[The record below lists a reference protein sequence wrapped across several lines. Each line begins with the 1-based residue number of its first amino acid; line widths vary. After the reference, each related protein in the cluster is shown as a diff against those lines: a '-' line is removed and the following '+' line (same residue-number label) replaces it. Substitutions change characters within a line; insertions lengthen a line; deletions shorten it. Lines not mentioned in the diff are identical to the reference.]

1 MKLIIVKMQ
10 ISPGEERR
18 GEERRGEGQVDERN
32 PPPPPRLRGIPASF
46 DVNVFS
52 VMKRSAD
59 VNSTKPTKASVSHHL
74 FAAGPLHFSASALS
88 TCQEKPE
95 RLSAAI
101 TLRVLNGPPSPL
113 SREAA

>member
-1 MKLIIVKMQ
+1 MDK
-10 ISPGEERR
+10 
-18 GEERRGEGQVDERN
+18 RN
-32 PPPPPRLRGIPASF
+32 PPHRLRCIPASF

-59 VNSTKPTKASVSHHL
+59 VNSTKPAKASVSHHL
-74 FAAGPLHFSASALS
+74 FAAVPLHFSASVLS

-101 TLRVLNGPPSPL
+101 ISRRVLNGPLFL
-113 SREAA
+113 SAWRWRVSLGCHVALLCLAEK